1 MHQIPKILIVE
12 DEVLIAEFILELLE
26 EENYIQVKIA
36 HDKEEAM
43 SLMQKFLPDIILMD
57 INLNGKNSGIE
68 LSKLKNNDAQIIFLT
83 GQYDRA
89 IMIDALQT
97 QPMSYLTKPINKKDL
112 IAGIMLASFQIKQKF
127 INVKDGYRVIKIALD
142 DIFFVKSEK
151 NYIDIQLIDRKIT
164 IRQSLETFQ
173 KEMQSELFLK
183 IHRSYLVNVSKIS
196 LKKSNT
202 IVLGTFEIPYSR
214 NLNFNI

>member
-26 EENYIQVKIA
+26 EENYIQIKIA
-36 HDKEEAM
+36 HDKEEAI

-68 LSKLKNNDAQIIFLT
+68 LSKLKNDDAQIIFLT

-112 IAGIMLASFQIKQKF
+112 IAGIMLASFQIKQKY

-142 DIFFVKSEK
+142 DILFVKSEK
-151 NYIDIQLIDRKIT
+151 NYIDIQLTDKKIT

-173 KEMQSELFLK
+173 KEMQSEQFLK

-214 NLNFNI
+214 NVNFNI